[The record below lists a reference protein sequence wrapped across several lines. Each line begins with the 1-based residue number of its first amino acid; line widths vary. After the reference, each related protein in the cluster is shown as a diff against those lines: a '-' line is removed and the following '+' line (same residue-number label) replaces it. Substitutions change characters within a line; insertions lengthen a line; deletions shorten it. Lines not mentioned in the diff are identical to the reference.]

1 MTKDVLVKVRG
12 KQIGLEDEDEIEI
25 INVGAYYERNGKK
38 YIRYEE
44 FQEEQGSVLNMI
56 KLDGQGVEITKKGS
70 VGVQL
75 IFRENEKVNSC
86 YETPFGNMMMG
97 IYTNSVSWTE
107 SEELIEVNLSYVI
120 EMNGEFLSDAEVYIR
135 VEPRDVGK
143 IKLV

>member
-25 INVGAYYERNGKK
+25 INVGSYYERNGKK
-38 YIRYEE
+38 FIRYEE

-56 KLDGQGVEITKKGS
+56 KLDGSSVEITKKGS

-75 IFRENEKVNSC
+75 IFRQGEKVNSC

-107 SEELIEVNLSYVI
+107 SEELIEVNLSYII

-135 VEPRDVGK
+135 VEPQDVGK
-143 IKLV
+143 LQLV

>member
-25 INVGAYYERNGKK
+25 INVGSYYERNGKK
-38 YIRYEE
+38 FIRYEE

-56 KLDGQGVEITKKGS
+56 KLDGKSVEITKKGS
-70 VGVQL
+70 VGVQM
-75 IFRENEKVNSC
+75 IFRQGEKVNSC

-107 SEELIEVNLSYVI
+107 SEELIEVNLSYII

-135 VEPRDVGK
+135 VEPQDVGK
-143 IKLV
+143 LKLM